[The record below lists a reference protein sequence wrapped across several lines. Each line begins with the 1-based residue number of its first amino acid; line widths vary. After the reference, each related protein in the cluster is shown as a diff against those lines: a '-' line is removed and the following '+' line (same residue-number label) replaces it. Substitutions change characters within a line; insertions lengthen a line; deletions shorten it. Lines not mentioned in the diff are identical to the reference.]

1 MKYGIYIHIPFCLR
15 KCDYCGF
22 YSEATP
28 RPGDDVTV
36 PRQFIRS
43 LQREINERLR
53 GMKRPEADTVYIG
66 GGTPSLLEPEQA
78 ASLMETI
85 HGGFDLSVDAEI
97 TMEINPGDCAAERIL
112 AYRDAGVNRAVLGV
126 QTLSGRLHRMIGR
139 SCDPASADEIA
150 RFFDVPG
157 IIHCAD
163 LITGIPTQEKDELMH
178 DVDTLADLGADHL
191 SLYLLAI
198 EAGTP
203 LSRRVAMDEA
213 LEAAQVRLFTAA
225 RERLASLGY
234 DHYEISNYSRRGRVS
249 RHNLKY
255 WNFEPYFGF
264 GPGAHSFV
272 AGERYTNDVTVSRY
286 LEFGAGVPRRDIR
299 GPNSPWVEYLMTGLR
314 LLAGLSIG
322 AMEARLGSAVPDA
335 VMARVSEAT
344 EEGLLIVEG
353 SGAGTHLRLSERG
366 IIMSDSVIYSL
377 VQDLL

>member
-1 MKYGIYIHIPFCLR
+1 MKHGIYIHIPFCLR

-22 YSEATP
+22 YSEAAP
-28 RPGDDVTV
+28 RHGDDVTV

-43 LQREINERLR
+43 LQREITERLK
-53 GMKRPEADTVYIG
+53 GMRRPEADTVYIG

-78 ASLMETI
+78 ASLLETL
-85 HGGFDLSVDAEI
+85 HGVFDLAADAEI

-126 QTLSGRLHRMIGR
+126 QTLSVRLHRMIGR
-139 SCDPASADEIA
+139 SGHPAGADTIA

-163 LITGIPTQEKDELMH
+163 LITGIPTQEEGELTH
-178 DVDTLADLGADHL
+178 DIDALAGFGADHL

-213 LEAAQVRLFTAA
+213 LEAAQVSLFTAA

-234 DHYEISNYSRRGRVS
+234 DHYEISNYSRNGRVS

-272 AGERYTNDVTVSRY
+272 GGERYTNDVTVSRY
-286 LEFGAGVPRRDIR
+286 IERGAGVPRRDIR
-299 GPNSPWVEYLMTGLR
+299 GPNSPWVECLMTGLR
-314 LLAGLSIG
+314 LLGGVSIG
-322 AMEARLGSAVPDA
+322 AMEERLGSAVPEE
-335 VMARVSEAT
+335 VMARIGNAA
-344 EEGLLIVEG
+344 EEGLLIVEE

-366 IIMSDSVIYSL
+366 IIMSDSVIYSV